1 MPTMDTLDT
10 VLDTAP
16 LDMVWDHMDMDMLLL
31 MLMVTLLLMPMVPMK
46 ATGDKLNA
54 TQFKEAQKQ
63 TIKINNQ

>member
-16 LDMVWDHMDMDMLLL
+16 LDMVI
-31 MLMVTLLLMPMVPMK
+31 LLLMPMVPME

-63 TIKINNQ
+63 TIKI